1 MSVVL
6 TSASSPGFCS
16 PGVSM
21 PAGSLGIGSPRFS
34 SPGVS
39 MPAGSLGISGL
50 GVSSPGV
57 SRSAVGIAGPGMAHL
72 GAACLGAACLGA
84 ACLGTACLGT
94 ACLGAASVA
103 GAGLSQGRFLLRRGA
118 VSLLLSLGPH
128 RGDLLAQGLDVRVPV
143 GDSVRDAQQRVIG
156 SSHVVAEQRR
166 RQVQPCHLG
175 RAAEVVLTG
184 CGVRRE
190 LRQLAAPAHRHD
202 DDAGQDDQGSEEQD
216 NGHSKNRAMPGDVV
230 RPDLARQRSGRTLLI
245 AAAADL
251 AAASAAVTAGADVV
265 DLGAMPPARVARFRR
280 GHPEVPI
287 CTDTG
292 LTDTGLTDTGL
303 TDTGPGDTGPGDIVR
318 DRRAALAAGASLLCP
333 GRDVASSAGL
343 PPERLL
349 VQASVADLPELVAAG
364 WAVLVDADQ
373 AAGACAESGTNA
385 GSRRR
390 HAAGPPA
397 TGTAGPVDG
406 STAAGTGTAAIA
418 DILAVAAVSGWL
430 GAAAVRTSHVA
441 AVRRALDMTA
451 SIAGVRPPAAAVRG
465 LA

>member
-72 GAACLGAACLGA
+72 GVACLGA
-84 ACLGTACLGT
+84 ACLGT

-292 LTDTGLTDTGL
+292 LTDTGLTDTG
-303 TDTGPGDTGPGDIVR
+303 PGDTGPGDIVR

>member
-1 MSVVL
+1 
-6 TSASSPGFCS
+6 
-16 PGVSM
+16 
-21 PAGSLGIGSPRFS
+21 
-34 SPGVS
+34 
-39 MPAGSLGISGL
+39 
-50 GVSSPGV
+50 
-57 SRSAVGIAGPGMAHL
+57 
-72 GAACLGAACLGA
+72 
-84 ACLGTACLGT
+84 
-94 ACLGAASVA
+94 
-103 GAGLSQGRFLLRRGA
+103 
-118 VSLLLSLGPH
+118 
-128 RGDLLAQGLDVRVPV
+128 
-143 GDSVRDAQQRVIG
+143 
-156 SSHVVAEQRR
+156 
-166 RQVQPCHLG
+166 
-175 RAAEVVLTG
+175 
-184 CGVRRE
+184 
-190 LRQLAAPAHRHD
+190 
-202 DDAGQDDQGSEEQD
+202 
-216 NGHSKNRAMPGDVV
+216 MPGDVV

-287 CTDTG
+287 C
-292 LTDTGLTDTGL
+292 TDTGLTDTGL

>member
-72 GAACLGAACLGA
+72 GVACLGA

-292 LTDTGLTDTGL
+292 LTDTGLTDTG
-303 TDTGPGDTGPGDIVR
+303 PGDTGPGDIVR